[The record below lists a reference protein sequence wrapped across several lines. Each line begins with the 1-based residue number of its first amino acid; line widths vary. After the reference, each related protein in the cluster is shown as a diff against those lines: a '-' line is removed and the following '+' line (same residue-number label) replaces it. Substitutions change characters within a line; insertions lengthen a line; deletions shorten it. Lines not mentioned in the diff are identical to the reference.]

1 MKLNP
6 VYLKESKTSSRTV
19 KTAVI
24 ILLFNGVLAAVA
36 FLNLVV
42 SSITKNLSLG
52 ERPV

>member
-36 FLNLVV
+36 FLNLY
-42 SSITKNLSLG
+42 
-52 ERPV
+52 